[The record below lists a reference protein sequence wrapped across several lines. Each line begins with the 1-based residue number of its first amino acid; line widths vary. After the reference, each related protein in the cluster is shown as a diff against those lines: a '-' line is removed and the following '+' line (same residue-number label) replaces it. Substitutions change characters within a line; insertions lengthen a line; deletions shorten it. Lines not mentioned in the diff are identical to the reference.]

1 MSPLFALQAS
11 QRGGKVHLR
20 ASLSPRSHRRCWTA
34 RPDLGERRPS
44 RLVATA
50 AAIYLKRASA
60 TAPPQTSAD
69 WQADREPPRRAR
81 RPRCGR
87 LNHEGRSRADRES
100 VVVDANIRLPRRPH
114 ADARQRADARGR
126 YDGIRETLAAGVM
139 TKKRSAA
146 PRSSHLFLRIKCRRR
161 FSRCLGR

>member
-1 MSPLFALQAS
+1 MVIRAIN
-11 QRGGKVHLR
+11 LR
-20 ASLSPRSHRRCWTA
+20 PFPPYRWCWPARPDLGRWCWPA
-34 RPDLGERRPS
+34 RPDLGERRAS

-100 VVVDANIRLPRRPH
+100 VVVDANIRLSRRPP
-114 ADARQRADARGR
+114 ADARQRTDA
-126 YDGIRETLAAGVM
+126 
-139 TKKRSAA
+139 
-146 PRSSHLFLRIKCRRR
+146 
-161 FSRCLGR
+161 